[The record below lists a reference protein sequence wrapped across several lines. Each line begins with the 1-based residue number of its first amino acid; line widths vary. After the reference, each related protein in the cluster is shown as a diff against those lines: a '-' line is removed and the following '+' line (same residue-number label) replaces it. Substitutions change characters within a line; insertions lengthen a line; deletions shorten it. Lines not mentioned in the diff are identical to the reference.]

1 MLRVRLFRLKSS
13 PGNILSVCRIPD
25 NDVRGLCD
33 RRADGVAHGQRC
45 GEHILFCSAHS
56 RPAASLNCLGRP
68 FFGISARQDGSLRR
82 ELHRR
87 HGYAALLFQFLHPT
101 GRTRDNGILPV
112 HAVPR
117 SRNEY
122 RGFCNLGSARIRSYR
137 LRLLQGR
144 LVPARDRRMASD
156 TALDSFDRRI
166 DRARAA
172 DVQQKEA

>member
-1 MLRVRLFRLKSS
+1 MLRVRLLRREGS
-13 PGNILSVCRIPD
+13 PGNILSVFRIFD
-25 NDVRGLCD
+25 DDVRGLRD
-33 RRADGVAHGQRC
+33 RRADGFAHGQRC

-87 HGYAALLFQFLHPT
+87 HGYAALLFQFLSPT
-101 GRTRDNGILPV
+101 RPRDNDILPV

-117 SRNEY
+117 SRDGQGGY
-122 RGFCNLGSARIRSYR
+122 TKLKAARIRPYR
-137 LRLLQGR
+137 LRFLQGR
-144 LVPARDRRMASD
+144 LISARDRRMASD

-172 DVQQKEA
+172 DVRQKEA